1 MRPLTARVLT
11 ALWVGSVL
19 ASNAVAQEGPNR
31 PSAVAAPAGSPALPV
46 AEAKKRY
53 LESQKQLD
61 DLAKGD
67 VKLTRHETDLEI
79 ALVQTSRDRLRAAVA
94 EAYDAR
100 RQLQQSELAE
110 LERRLANIKRAL
122 AISDAMKETIIDQRT
137 DELLDQIEQG
147 DEIGKREGA
156 SRTYSGATDGAVAPP
171 PGSGSPQASALE
183 IIDAQIDV
191 QAAEANLAAA
201 KRAHDYSKKMH
212 SKGFVTGLDAESK
225 ASSYERAKLELER
238 ARLKLKS
245 LGGTLPE
252 DERLGFNAL
261 RDNMARHAEKNK
273 RLAELDVEEAEAD
286 FAAAERDYLRVSAA
300 HESGTITQEA
310 FDKAENKCRHAK
322 IELERAR
329 LKLEAFGG
337 TSSADVRDTDP
348 APADGAATG
357 EEPRIM
363 WGQPVGWMQLGWHV
377 EPRKDDYHLGD
388 VLTFGLI
395 IRNADKNPVQWTFP
409 RTQVL
414 EKLGFDL
421 TLRDAE
427 AVELRH
433 YWGPAHVGKDKVL
446 EVSGYN
452 AASFEPGGT
461 HELAVIKLLVGRGK
475 TPGSAGHDPSIFA
488 ELDVTPGQT
497 AQLWFNLSPREEPSG
512 DEVRLQSVPFMFR
525 VEPRR

>member
-1 MRPLTARVLT
+1 MKSLPATAFNLF
-11 ALWVGSVL
+11 ALGFLLV
-19 ASNAVAQEGPNR
+19 SNAPAQESTRVKASDEGVTSGP
-31 PSAVAAPAGSPALPV
+31 ADVLPV

-61 DLAKGD
+61 DLAKGGWTSDQVVGQRVMRLD
-67 VKLTRHETDLEI
+67 VAR
-79 ALVQTSRDRLRAAVA
+79 VQEPRERLRAAVA
-94 EAYDAR
+94 AAYDAR
-100 RQLQQSELAE
+100 RQLQQAELAE

-122 AISDAMKETIIDQRT
+122 AVSDAMKETIIDQRT
-137 DELLDQIEQG
+137 DELLDKLQERG
-147 DEIGKREGA
+147 GGADRE
-156 SRTYSGATDGAVAPP
+156 RTIREYPDAKNGVAIP
-171 PGSGSPQASALE
+171 PGEGSSR
-183 IIDAQIDV
+183 DV
-191 QAAEANLAAA
+191 RTNEGRSELDPKGADVGVTEAERELAAA
-201 KRAHDYSKKMH
+201 KQAYNYSKKMH
-212 SKGFVTGLDAESK
+212 AKGYVTQADVDAKSGRYDRAKIELQRAAADAETN
-225 ASSYERAKLELER
+225 R
-238 ARLKLKS
+238 
-245 LGGTLPE
+245 
-252 DERLGFNAL
+252 
-261 RDNMARHAEKNK
+261 

-300 HESGTITQEA
+300 HESGTVTQEV

-337 TSSADVRDTDP
+337 TSSTDVRDTDP
-348 APADGAATG
+348 APAAGAATG
-357 EEPRIM
+357 EEPPIM

-377 EPRKDDYHLGD
+377 EPRSNVYHLGD

-395 IRNADKNPVQWTFP
+395 IRNAGKSQVQWTFP

-433 YWGPAHVGKDKVL
+433 FWGPAHFGKDKVL

-488 ELDVTPGQT
+488 KLDVTPGQT
-497 AQLWFNLSPREEPSG
+497 AQLWFNLSPREGPSG
-512 DEVRLQSVPFMFR
+512 DEVKLQSVPFMFR